1 MFSKLFN
8 YLKVEKFA
16 HIYLTTLDNLIQL
29 NMNPENARI
38 PMNLIRENVQPI
50 KTTMKMKNVI
60 ITSLILAL
68 VLSSCADKNQAPTAP
83 PPPVLPV
90 LAITSANTTTDAEYP
105 AAIQGTVDVEI
116 RPQVSGNLDRI
127 FVDEGAYVSKGQTL
141 FKINERPFRE
151 QLNNALASLHAA
163 EAALINANL
172 EVDKLTPLV
181 QNKVV
186 SDYQLKTAKASQKIA
201 AANIEQAKAM
211 VGSAK
216 INLGY
221 TNVTAPVSGYI
232 GRLPKKQGSLV
243 SASDVEALTTLS
255 DVHEVFAYF
264 SLSETDFINFKT
276 QYAGSSLGDK
286 IKKLP
291 PVTLILADNNAYP
304 QTGKIDMVDGQF
316 DKTTGAITIRAT
328 FPNANGTLRSGNTGR
343 IRLGLNHDDAI
354 LVPQAATVEMQD
366 KVFVFTVGKDNKV
379 TKMPISIVGKSGTN
393 YLIKEGVK
401 TGDQIVLSGIDK
413 LQDGQAIQPEKSTKV
428 AEVTNKK

>member
-1 MFSKLFN
+1 
-8 YLKVEKFA
+8 
-16 HIYLTTLDNLIQL
+16 
-29 NMNPENARI
+29 
-38 PMNLIRENVQPI
+38 MNLPHNRNKNFKNENIQQI
-50 KTTMKMKNVI
+50 KTNTKMKNVL
-60 ITSLILAL
+60 ITSFILAL
-68 VLSSCADKNQAPTAP
+68 VISSCADKSQAPAP

-90 LAITSANTTTDAEYP
+90 AAIMSENTTTDNEYP
-105 AAIQGTVDVEI
+105 ASIQGTVDVEI
-116 RPQVSGNLDRI
+116 RPQVSGNLDRVL
-127 FVDEGAYVSKGQTL
+127 VDEGAYVNKGQTL

-163 EAALINANL
+163 EAALINAQL

-201 AANIEQAKAM
+201 AANIEQARAM
-211 VGSAK
+211 VASAK

-243 SASDVEALTTLS
+243 SATDIEPLTTLS

-264 SLSETDFINFKT
+264 SLGETDFINFKS
-276 QYAGSSLGDK
+276 QYAGNSIGDK

-291 PVTLILADNNAYP
+291 PVSLILADNNAYP

-316 DKTTGAITIRAT
+316 DKTTGAITLRAT

-343 IRLGLNHDDAI
+343 IRLGLQHDDAI
-354 LVPQAATVEMQD
+354 LVPQSATIEMQD
-366 KVFVFTVGKDNKV
+366 KVFVFTVSKDNKV
-379 TKMPISIVGKSGTN
+379 TKMPITVVGKSGTN
-393 YLIKEGVK
+393 YLIKDGVK
-401 TGDQIVLSGIDK
+401 SGDQIVLSGIDK
-413 LQDGQAIQPEKSTKV
+413 LQEGQVIQPEKTTKV
-428 AEVTNKK
+428 AQITNKK

>member
-1 MFSKLFN
+1 MI
-8 YLKVEKFA
+8 KVWKFV
-16 HIYLTTLDNLIQL
+16 HFYLTMLDNLIQL
-29 NMNPENARI
+29 NMNPENSRI
-38 PMNLIRENVQPI
+38 PTIFTRENVQPI
-50 KTTMKMKNVI
+50 KTKMKMKNVI
-60 ITSLILAL
+60 ITSFILAL

-90 LAITSANTTTDAEYP
+90 LAITSANTITDSEYP
-105 AAIQGTVDVEI
+105 ASIQGTVDVEI

-127 FVDEGAYVSKGQTL
+127 FVDEGAYVNKGQTL

-186 SDYQLKTAKASQKIA
+186 SDYQLKTAKATQKIA

-243 SASDVEALTTLS
+243 SATDVEALTTLS

-264 SLSETDFINFKT
+264 SLGETDFIHFKE

-304 QTGKIDMVDGQF
+304 KTGKIDMVDGQF

-328 FPNANGTLRSGNTGR
+328 FPNANGILRSGNTGR

-366 KVFVFTVGKDNKV
+366 KIFVFVVGKDNKV
-379 TKMPISIVGKSGTN
+379 TKMPITVEGKSGTN
-393 YLIKEGVK
+393 YLIKDGVK
-401 TGDQIVLSGIDK
+401 TGDQIVMSGIDK

>member
-1 MFSKLFN
+1 
-8 YLKVEKFA
+8 
-16 HIYLTTLDNLIQL
+16 
-29 NMNPENARI
+29 
-38 PMNLIRENVQPI
+38 MNLQHIRNKNFKNGNIQQI
-50 KTTMKMKNVI
+50 KTNTKMKNVL
-60 ITSLILAL
+60 ITSFILAL
-68 VLSSCADKNQAPTAP
+68 VISSCADKSQAPAP

-90 LAITSANTTTDAEYP
+90 AAIMSENTTTDNEYP
-105 AAIQGTVDVEI
+105 ASIQGTVDVEI
-116 RPQVSGNLDRI
+116 RPQVSGNLDRVL
-127 FVDEGAYVSKGQTL
+127 VDEGAYVNKGQTL

-163 EAALINANL
+163 EAALINAQL

-201 AANIEQAKAM
+201 AANIEQARAM
-211 VGSAK
+211 VASAK

-243 SASDVEALTTLS
+243 SAADIEPLTTLS

-264 SLSETDFINFKT
+264 SLGETDFINFKS
-276 QYAGSSLGDK
+276 QYAGNSIGDK

-291 PVTLILADNNAYP
+291 PVSLILADNNAYP

-316 DKTTGAITIRAT
+316 DKNTGAITLRAT

-343 IRLGLNHDDAI
+343 IRLGLQHDDAI
-354 LVPQAATVEMQD
+354 LVPQSATIEMQD
-366 KVFVFTVGKDNKV
+366 KVFVFTVSKDNKV
-379 TKMPISIVGKSGTN
+379 TKMPITVVGKSGTN
-393 YLIKEGVK
+393 YLIKDGVK
-401 TGDQIVLSGIDK
+401 SGDQIVLSGIDK
-413 LQDGQAIQPEKSTKV
+413 LQEGQVIQPEKTTKV
-428 AEVTNKK
+428 AQITNKK

>member
-1 MFSKLFN
+1 M
-8 YLKVEKFA
+8 
-16 HIYLTTLDNLIQL
+16 LDNLIQL
-29 NMNPENARI
+29 NMNPENSRI
-38 PMNLIRENVQPI
+38 PKFFTRENVQPI

-60 ITSLILAL
+60 ITSFILAL

-90 LAITSANTTTDAEYP
+90 LAITSANTITDSEYP
-105 AAIQGTVDVEI
+105 ASIQGTVDVEI

-127 FVDEGAYVSKGQTL
+127 FVDEGAYVNKGQTL

-243 SASDVEALTTLS
+243 SATDVEALTTLS

-264 SLSETDFINFKT
+264 SLGETDFINFKE

-291 PVTLILADNNAYP
+291 PVTLILADNSAYP
-304 QTGKIDMVDGQF
+304 KTGKIDMVDGQF

-328 FPNANGTLRSGNTGR
+328 FPNANGILRSGNTGR
-343 IRLGLNHDDAI
+343 IRLGLNHNDAI

-379 TKMPISIVGKSGTN
+379 TKMPITVVGKSGAN
-393 YLIKEGVK
+393 YLIKDGVK
-401 TGDQIVLSGIDK
+401 SGDQIVLSGIDK

>member
-1 MFSKLFN
+1 M
-8 YLKVEKFA
+8 
-16 HIYLTTLDNLIQL
+16 HIYLTMLDNLIQL

-343 IRLGLNHDDAI
+343 IRLGLNHNDAI

-379 TKMPISIVGKSGTN
+379 TKMPITVVGKSGTN

-428 AEVTNKK
+428 AEVTNQK

>member
-1 MFSKLFN
+1 
-8 YLKVEKFA
+8 
-16 HIYLTTLDNLIQL
+16 
-29 NMNPENARI
+29 MNPENARM
-38 PMNLIRENVQPI
+38 PKELIRENVQPI
-50 KTTMKMKNVI
+50 KTMKMKNVI
-60 ITSLILAL
+60 ITSFILAL

-90 LAITSANTTTDAEYP
+90 LAITSTNTTTDAEYP

-116 RPQVSGNLDRI
+116 RPQVSGNLERVY
-127 FVDEGAYVSKGQTL
+127 VDEGSYVSKGQTL

-264 SLSETDFINFKT
+264 SLGETDFINFKA

-328 FPNANGTLRSGNTGR
+328 FPNANGTLRSGNTGK

-379 TKMPISIVGKSGTN
+379 TKMPITVVGKSGTN

-428 AEVTNKK
+428 AQVTNQK

>member
-1 MFSKLFN
+1 
-8 YLKVEKFA
+8 
-16 HIYLTTLDNLIQL
+16 
-29 NMNPENARI
+29 MNPENARI
-38 PMNLIRENVQPI
+38 PQFFKRNVEPI
-50 KTTMKMKNVI
+50 KTNKMKNVI
-60 ITSLILAL
+60 ITSFILAL

-83 PPPVLPV
+83 PPPVLPI

-127 FVDEGAYVSKGQTL
+127 YVDEGAYVSKGQTL

-276 QYAGSSLGDK
+276 QYAGNSLGDK

-291 PVTLILADNNAYP
+291 PVTLILADNSSYP

-328 FPNANGTLRSGNTGR
+328 FPNANGTLRSGNTGK

-379 TKMPISIVGKSGTN
+379 TKMPITVVGKSGTN